1 MKVKAAAIALLVCV
15 SLVQSGEVPDAQ
27 WIYKTVDGKNLQ
39 MAVFLPDAY
48 ESGNLFPAFVFF
60 HGGSWREGEASWH
73 YPDCGYWSRRGMVA
87 VSVDY
92 RLKDRDRVDVPL
104 ECIKDAKTAIRFL
117 RMNAG
122 RLKIDPGKIVAAGDS
137 AGGQMAAAA
146 AMISDVN
153 DDCHDL
159 PVSCRPDAVIL
170 TNPYFKCQPELSPT
184 NFVVNG
190 LPPFIMF
197 IGDQDSAIPVESLK
211 AFHDHLRFAGNHS
224 ELYVGKGGRH
234 GFCNGRNPANPFFYW
249 SLELEDRFLVKHGI
263 LSGPSMTAVQAGA
276 NVLEKCDYE
285 THQ

>member
-1 MKVKAAAIALLVCV
+1 MKIKAAAIALLVCV
-15 SLVQSGEVPDAQ
+15 SRVQSGEVPDAQ

-137 AGGQMAAAA
+137 AGGQMAAAT

-159 PVSCRPDAVIL
+159 TVSCRPDAVIL

-197 IGDQDSAIPVESLK
+197 IGDQDPAIPVESLK
-211 AFHDHLRFAGNHS
+211 AFHDNLRFAGNHS

-234 GFCNGRNPANPFFYW
+234 GFCNGRNPANPFFFW

-263 LSGPSMTAVQAGA
+263 LSGPSMAAVQAGV
-276 NVLEKCDYE
+276 NVLKKCDYE

>member
-1 MKVKAAAIALLVCV
+1 M
-15 SLVQSGEVPDAQ
+15 S
-27 WIYKTVDGKNLQ
+27 
-39 MAVFLPDAY
+39 VFLPDAY

-117 RMNAG
+117 RANAG

-137 AGGQMAAAA
+137 AGGQMAAAT

-153 DDCHDL
+153 DGCYDL
-159 PVSCRPDAVIL
+159 TVSCRPDAVIL

-197 IGDQDSAIPVESLK
+197 IGDQDPAITVESLK
-211 AFHDHLRFAGNHS
+211 AFHDNLRFAGNHS

-263 LSGPSMTAVQAGA
+263 LSGPSMTAVQAGV